1 MLFTGRVTEVI
12 ILFLCNHAVEYG
24 VPIFERIEEDK
35 YYFKFP
41 TALACKP
48 QFVDCVTQDSKGNQ
62 YDLSAL
68 ARIHDWMVPDPRP
81 GHSDL
86 SYHINVCR
94 PINTVTGS
102 SCPGIYNETSCPGIY
117 NETYF
122 NQISLGYPWA

>member
-1 MLFTGRVTEVI
+1 
-12 ILFLCNHAVEYG
+12 VEYG

>member
-1 MLFTGRVTEVI
+1 
-12 ILFLCNHAVEYG
+12 VEYG

-81 GHSDL
+81 GHSVIQNKFTKYFYFGSL
-86 SYHINVCR
+86 SKVWF
-94 PINTVTGS
+94 TQD
-102 SCPGIYNETSCPGIY
+102 
-117 NETYF
+117 F
-122 NQISLGYPWA
+122 KW